1 VSSNLPLIVNDLW
14 AATFLLQFVVGALIV
29 FRGYFRRLPF
39 FSAYIALN
47 LCQAVLLYA
56 IYHYYGDKSMQ
67 AYITGWVSEAITL
80 AARLCATVELLRLVL
95 RSYRGIWGM
104 TWRLLAFTCPMV
116 LALVW
121 IFFSRSEAPVFVM
134 QLDSGYH
141 IVFAVALILC
151 LGLLHYYPILV
162 EPVYKVLLS
171 GFCWYSCAKILI
183 NTVLHGYSYAQYIH
197 YWSVWQTLSISSYLL
212 VLILW
217 VSALSQPAP
226 ATQQQPTLLTDA
238 EYRDISPEINAQLQA
253 INRRL
258 MNFWKIQGPKQ

>member
-1 VSSNLPLIVNDLW
+1 VSSNLPPIVKDLW
-14 AATFLLQFVVGALIV
+14 AATFLLQLVVSALIV
-29 FRGYFRRLPF
+29 IRGYFRRLPF

-47 LCQAVLLYA
+47 LCQAVSLYA
-56 IYHYYGDKSMQ
+56 IYHYYGDTSKVS
-67 AYITGWVSEAITL
+67 YLVGWVSEAVTL
-80 AARLCATVELLRLVL
+80 AARLCATVELVRLVL
-95 RSYRGIWGM
+95 RSYRGIWGR

-116 LALVW
+116 LALVG
-121 IFFSRSEAPVFVM
+121 IFSRSDARMFVM
-134 QLDSGYH
+134 QVDSGYH

-151 LGLLHYYPILV
+151 LGLLHYYPIRV

-171 GFCWYSCAKILI
+171 GFCWFSCARILA
-183 NTVLHGYSYAQYIH
+183 NAVLHGYSYAQYLH
-197 YWSVWQTLSISSYLL
+197 YWPVWQTLSLSSYLL

-217 VSALSQPAP
+217 GSALLQPAP

-238 EYRDISPEINAQLQA
+238 EYGDISPEINAQLQA

>member
-1 VSSNLPLIVNDLW
+1 VSSDFSPIVSYLW
-14 AATFLLQFVVGALIV
+14 VAAFLLQLVVAALLV
-29 FRGYFRRLPF
+29 VRGYLRRLPF

-67 AYITGWVSEAITL
+67 AYIAGWVSEAITL

-95 RSYRGIWGM
+95 VSYRGIWGM

-116 LALVW
+116 LALVG
-121 IFFSRSEAPVFVM
+121 IFFSRSDAPVFVM

-151 LGLLHYYPILV
+151 LGLLHYYPIRV
-162 EPVYKVLLS
+162 EPVYKVLLL
-171 GFCWYSCAKILI
+171 GFCWYSCAKILA
-183 NTVLHGYSYAQYIH
+183 NAALHGFSYAQYVH
-197 YWSVWQTLSISSYLL
+197 YWPVWQILSISPYLL

-217 VSALSQPAP
+217 GSALSQPAP
-226 ATQQQPTLLTDA
+226 ATQQQPTLLTDS
-238 EYRDISPEINAQLQA
+238 EYRDISPEITAQLQA

-258 MNFWKIQGPKQ
+258 MNFWKIPGPKQ

>member
-1 VSSNLPLIVNDLW
+1 MSSNLPPIVKDLW
-14 AATFLLQFVVGALIV
+14 AATFLLQLVVGALIV
-29 FRGYFRRLPF
+29 IRGYFRRLPL

-47 LCQAVLLYA
+47 LCQSVSLYT
-56 IYHYYGDKSMQ
+56 IYHYYGDASKVS
-67 AYITGWVSEAITL
+67 YIAGWVSEAITL

-95 RSYRGIWGM
+95 MSYRGIWGM

-116 LALVW
+116 LALVA
-121 IFFSRSEAPVFVM
+121 IFSRSDAPVFVM
-134 QLDSGYH
+134 QVDSGYH

-151 LGLLHYYPILV
+151 LGLLHYYPIRV

-171 GFCWYSCAKILI
+171 GFCWYSCARILT
-183 NTVLHGYSYAQYIH
+183 NTVLHGYSYAEYIH
-197 YWSVWQTLSISSYLL
+197 YWPMWQTLAISSYLL

-217 VSALSQPAP
+217 GSALSHPAP
-226 ATQQQPTLLTDA
+226 ATQQPQALLPDSVYS
-238 EYRDISPEINAQLQA
+238 EISPEINDQLEA

>member
-1 VSSNLPLIVNDLW
+1 MSSNLPPIVKDLW
-14 AATFLLQFVVGALIV
+14 AGTFLLQLVVGALIV
-29 FRGYFRRLPF
+29 IRGYFRRLPLF
-39 FSAYIALN
+39 GAYTALN
-47 LCQAVLLYA
+47 LCQSVSLYA
-56 IYHYYGDKSMQ
+56 IYHYYGEASNVS
-67 AYITGWVSEAITL
+67 YIAGWVSEAITL

-95 RSYRGIWGM
+95 RSYLGIWGM

-116 LALVW
+116 LALDA
-121 IFFSRSEAPVFVM
+121 IFSRSDAPVFVM

-217 VSALSQPAP
+217 VSALSQPVP

>member
-1 VSSNLPLIVNDLW
+1 LPPIVKDLW
-14 AATFLLQFVVGALIV
+14 AATFLLQLVVAALIV
-29 FRGYFRRLPF
+29 IRGYFRRLPF

-47 LCQAVLLYA
+47 LCQAVSLYA
-56 IYHYYGDKSMQ
+56 TYHYYGDASKVS
-67 AYITGWVSEAITL
+67 YIVGWVSEAITV

-104 TWRLLAFTCPMV
+104 TWRLLAFTCPV
-116 LALVW
+116 VVALVG
-121 IFFSRSEAPVFVM
+121 IFSRSDAPVFVM
-134 QLDSGYH
+134 QVDSGYH

-151 LGLLHYYPILV
+151 LGLLHYYPIRV

-171 GFCWYSCAKILI
+171 GFCWYSCARILT
-183 NTVLHGYSYAQYIH
+183 NAVLHGYSYAQYLH
-197 YWSVWQTLSISSYLL
+197 YWPVWQTLSMSCYLL

-217 VSALSQPAP
+217 GSALSQPAP
-226 ATQQQPTLLTDA
+226 ATQQQPTLLTDS

-258 MNFWKIQGPKQ
+258 MSFWKIQGPK